1 MACVL
6 QACAVWDTSHS
17 LHHTTRVLRAQVS
30 PNVDVAGSEKEGNA
44 RLESL
49 ERYVIVEQ
57 LATENLC
64 PQELATLQQMHKAA
78 ASGDLAS
85 AGQLPGTLEQY
96 VTPNSPLWHLVRLK
110 FTFTG
115 SSALHRVGLSS
126 PASSVVEGIPT
137 NFRRR
142 LGISSGG
149 PFGYLAGAMLPAL
162 HVGPV
167 RRVCA

>member
-6 QACAVWDTSHS
+6 QACATWDTSHS
-17 LHHTTRVLRAQVS
+17 LIYTTRVLRAQAW
-30 PNVDVAGSEKEGNA
+30 PNVDVAGSEKKGNA

-49 ERYVIVEQ
+49 DRYVTVEQ

-78 ASGDLAS
+78 ADGDLAS
-85 AGQLPGTLEQY
+85 AEQLPGTLERY
-96 VTPNSPLWHLVRLK
+96 VAPNSPLWHLLRRRY
-110 FTFTG
+110 TFTG
-115 SSALHRVGLSS
+115 SSALHRFGLSS
-126 PASSVVEGIPT
+126 PASSAVEGIPT
-137 NFRRR
+137 NFTQR

-149 PFGYLAGAMLPAL
+149 PFGYLAGAMPPAL